1 MGIFLTLEFQPLLV
15 NRHLQSII
23 QHADFYQY
31 TETNLACRD
40 SIIHLVYTL
49 FLKHPTNTCQPSH
62 VLPLSPVYGGTLSIA
77 DRRLLNIF
85 SLFEETRSI
94 SAASLLARDVSG
106 LDNPLDVL
114 LNIDPASVFRACLLF
129 PSWRKLDDLGHHLDL
144 THPLDDR
151 ICDPVFVAL
160 LVAHVLATRP
170 PSSTAQWVQLF
181 RTNVMSLLIRSLSS
195 RNGMLRDTC
204 VAQISAIVD
213 ALQVRQCAL
222 HSSQPIG
229 PDRPWI
235 ECGYAGEAPC
245 PLYFAPAEGCLQGT
259 HRWRAIPAATFI
271 LYVTPRS
278 RPAWRFLSRPLH
290 LSSHCSL
297 PSPTAGARH
306 NRRSDVVFN
315 VVQQFR

>member
-1 MGIFLTLEFQPLLV
+1 MEIFLTLECQPLLV

-23 QHADFYQY
+23 QHADFYKY
-31 TETNLACRD
+31 TETNLASRD

-49 FLKHPTNTCQPSH
+49 FIKHPSNTCQPSH
-62 VLPLSPVYGGTLSIA
+62 VLPLSSIYGGTLSIT

-85 SLFEETRSI
+85 SLFEETRNI
-94 SAASLLARDVSG
+94 SAASLLARDVLGS
-106 LDNPLDVL
+106 DNQLDVL
-114 LNIDPASVFRACLLF
+114 LDLNPASVFRTCLLF

-181 RTNVMSLLIRSLSS
+181 RTNVVSLLIRSLSS
-195 RNGMLRDTC
+195 RNGLLRDTC
-204 VAQISAIVD
+204 VAQISAIMD
-213 ALQVRQCAL
+213 ALQVRQRAL
-222 HSSQPIG
+222 RFSQPIG
-229 PDRPWI
+229 SDRPRI

-259 HRWRAIPAATFI
+259 RRWRAIPTATLI
-271 LYVTPRS
+271 YYVTPRS
-278 RPAWRFLSRPLH
+278 RLARRFLSRPLH
-290 LSSHCSL
+290 LPSHCAL
-297 PSPTAGARH
+297 PSPTTGARH
-306 NRRSDVVFN
+306 NRCSNVVFN
-315 VVQQFR
+315 AVQ